1 MSRYFEGFCTLLY
14 TLLLLTSLYVAL
26 SFVDSDKVL
35 TTNQISIFGFAI
47 LMAIVMSVVRVRA
60 TLYGITIRSFED
72 SLIENCILVISI
84 SMLSLTARNSIY
96 LDAVIIPVGLLTL
109 GYMLRSRTITA

>member
-14 TLLLLTSLYVAL
+14 TLLLATSLYVAL
-26 SFVDSDKVL
+26 SFVDADQVL
-35 TTNQISIFGFAI
+35 TNNQISIFGFAI
-47 LMAIVMSVVRVRA
+47 LIAIVMSVVRVRA

-96 LDAVIIPVGLLTL
+96 LDAAIIPVGLLTL